1 MTTSTLILIIVI
13 VVLLGGGGGYYYG
26 PWRGTAPANNLVG
39 LIIGVLVIVVVLRLL
54 GVY

>member
-13 VVLLGGGGGYYYG
+13 VLLLGGGGGYYFG
-26 PWRGTAPANNLVG
+26 PWRGDAPANNLVG
-39 LIIGVLVIVVVLRLL
+39 LIIFVLIIAAVLRLL